1 MATMS
6 AVDLFRQYIRIRTDH
21 PQPDYQACI
30 EFLTAYLTQRVGIAA
45 ADIRIVHA
53 TDANKPSLFATIHGS
68 DRSLPSIL
76 LNSHTDVVPVD
87 RSRWTVEPFDGVQQ
101 PDTRRIYGRGTQ
113 DMKCVTIQYLE
124 ALRTLLHKQ
133 QSGELPKVCLAY
145 HNTYMHLRR
154 WLVDW
159 QRRHHQQLR
168 TIHISFVPDEE
179 IGGKS
184 GLGAYAFTREFD
196 QVRLTGVES
205 IGCGVLMVESSWTLG
220 WHWMKDWPIRPMPSP
235 CFMVNEPFG
244 SSMSLLVEMP
254 AMVCTPL
261 HTLYLS
267 PSLW

>member
-1 MATMS
+1 MTRVPLLLYDLSHVTGISCLYDIYLAFHLLFCLSLSVSAMASSSAAFDVSGMATMS

-133 QSGELPKVCLAY
+133 QSGELPKVWLAY

-154 WLVDW
+154 
-159 QRRHHQQLR
+159 
-168 TIHISFVPDEE
+168 
-179 IGGKS
+179 
-184 GLGAYAFTREFD
+184 
-196 QVRLTGVES
+196 
-205 IGCGVLMVESSWTLG
+205 
-220 WHWMKDWPIRPMPSP
+220 
-235 CFMVNEPFG
+235 
-244 SSMSLLVEMP
+244 
-254 AMVCTPL
+254 
-261 HTLYLS
+261 
-267 PSLW
+267 